1 MGHHRETDKTDKTRQ
16 TRQDRQDRQEQ
27 SPEAR
32 MEVWPSTGAD
42 RGTVT
47 QARSLTVSS
56 ALLVRARRQSRRR
69 TPTDQSRD
77 VGNGTT
83 PRAGHAPL
91 RSAFSQSAVPLPT
104 STGPRVHGS
113 TGPRAVVS
121 PSACFAC
128 SELVRRPRRA
138 GPGTSRRTAALDHH
152 HHHQIGP
159 ERSGHPSDDFATG
172 ACSPL
177 RPTY

>member
-1 MGHHRETDKTDKTRQ
+1 MGHHRETDKTDKTDK

-113 TGPRAVVS
+113 TGPRVHEPSS
-121 PSACFAC
+121 PPQRAL
-128 SELVRRPRRA
+128 LVLNWYVA
-138 GPGTSRRTAALDHH
+138 HGGPDPVRLDV
-152 HHHQIGP
+152 P
-159 ERSGHPSDDFATG
+159 P
-172 ACSPL
+172 PL
-177 RPTY
+177 ITITIIR